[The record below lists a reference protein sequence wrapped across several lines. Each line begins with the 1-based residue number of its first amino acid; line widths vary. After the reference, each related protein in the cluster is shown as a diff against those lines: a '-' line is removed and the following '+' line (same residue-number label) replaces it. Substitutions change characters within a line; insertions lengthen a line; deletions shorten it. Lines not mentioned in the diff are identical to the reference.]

1 MTAITAKLH
10 LKTGEKKEFSYSCL
24 NNEGNVS
31 LTEIHKSSVI
41 LQQKLN
47 TVLTTLVEEEKS
59 KLSKLGEKSADAN
72 KDDEENDDDDDDED
86 EEEDGLSPPDQKRQ
100 KT

>member
-1 MTAITAKLH
+1 MTTITATLH

-47 TVLTTLVEEEKS
+47 TELTTLVEEEKS
-59 KLSKLGEKSADAN
+59 KLSKLGGKSAVTI
-72 KDDEENDDDDDDED
+72 KDEEENYDEDDDED
-86 EEEDGLSPPDQKRQ
+86 EEDELSPPDQKRQ

>member
-1 MTAITAKLH
+1 MTTITATLH

-47 TVLTTLVEEEKS
+47 TELTTLVEEEKS
-59 KLSKLGEKSADAN
+59 KLSKLGGKSADTI
-72 KDDEENDDDDDDED
+72 KDEEENYDEDDDED
-86 EEEDGLSPPDQKRQ
+86 EEDELSPPDQKRQ